1 MKAKTEPQR
10 QPEMAR
16 PEQAGRQAQMEI
28 QAQPGT
34 PPKTM
39 PSLSLHVLEAS
50 AVLEVYEAS
59 PVSEVYEEN

>member
-1 MKAKTEPQR
+1 
-10 QPEMAR
+10 MAR

-28 QAQPGT
+28 QAQLGT
-34 PPKTM
+34 QPKMM

-50 AVLEVYEAS
+50 PVLEVYEAS

>member
-1 MKAKTEPQR
+1 
-10 QPEMAR
+10 MAR

-34 PPKTM
+34 APKTM